1 MIDKIFFWFVFAI
14 VSGASMVGCKVVG
27 TVQIEVIKP
36 AGTILPDQVN
46 NLIVLNN
53 YRISANDSFS
63 NSIQKAHYLLD
74 TLTSSKIMDQLV
86 YFLNESPR
94 IDTCLNYPAVI
105 YRQAKDRWKPIAPAD
120 INRITEMYQV
130 DAVLSLEGLGIIDS
144 LVRITQFDGYSYS
157 SYNLLALFVS
167 SVWRIYLPQSE
178 TNLDKWVQ
186 RDTLFVSEIISLN
199 DFRETI
205 KTQDGLDW
213 LSYKIA
219 SQVAPKVSDKL
230 VPYWIPVQR
239 DFFYNQQTEMQ
250 VAANYAYRDEWLK
263 AAAIWQKLST
273 DDDSWISG
281 ASCHNMAL
289 ACEVA
294 GKLELALIWEKK
306 ALEKLSNY
314 TTQNYYRLLEYRI
327 KEAELLNK
335 QFGVTKD

>member
-1 MIDKIFFWFVFAI
+1 MLNKVSFWFVLVILA
-14 VSGASMVGCKVVG
+14 GASMVGCKVVG
-27 TVQIEVIKP
+27 TVQIDVIKP
-36 AGTILPDQVN
+36 ADTVLPNQVN
-46 NLIVLNN
+46 SVIVLNN
-53 YRISANDSFS
+53 YRISADDSIS
-63 NSIQKAHYLLD
+63 NSIQKAYYLLD
-74 TLTSSKIMDQLV
+74 TLTSHKIMNQLV

-105 YRQAKDRWKPIAPAD
+105 YRQAKDRMKPIAPAD
-120 INRITEMYQV
+120 INRITEKYQV
-130 DAVLSLEGLGIIDS
+130 DAVLSLEVLGIIDS
-144 LVRITQFDGYSYS
+144 MARITQFDGYSYS
-157 SYNLLALFVS
+157 SYSFLSLFVS
-167 SVWRIYLPQSE
+167 SVWRIYLPESE
-178 TNLDKWVQ
+178 TYLFKWFQ

-213 LSYKIA
+213 ISDKIA

-239 DFFYNQQTEMQ
+239 DFFYNQQAEMQ

-273 DDDSWISG
+273 HEDTWISG

-314 TTQNYYRLLEYRI
+314 TTRNYYRLLEYRI

-335 QFGVTKD
+335 QFGITKD